1 MTDDSQCWGRFT
13 QVYVSIKTTLATA
26 SAVDGTLIY
35 LFVRNKAKGRISK
48 RVFQENKARQIFRK
62 NEYFLSP
69 GVLCFLEKPILKF
82 ALLAYYRRIEIYS
95 PRLFKGMGW
104 MRSGKV
110 VEINPSG
117 FNAGRREKINLNF
130 YFHIFVVPQK
140 VLWRHLLRHHKEVRK

>member
-62 NEYFLSP
+62 NEYF
-69 GVLCFLEKPILKF
+69 
-82 ALLAYYRRIEIYS
+82 
-95 PRLFKGMGW
+95 
-104 MRSGKV
+104 
-110 VEINPSG
+110 
-117 FNAGRREKINLNF
+117 
-130 YFHIFVVPQK
+130 
-140 VLWRHLLRHHKEVRK
+140 

>member
-1 MTDDSQCWGRFT
+1 MTDDSQCWDRFT

-95 PRLFKGMGW
+95 PRLFKGMG
-104 MRSGKV
+104 
-110 VEINPSG
+110 
-117 FNAGRREKINLNF
+117 
-130 YFHIFVVPQK
+130 
-140 VLWRHLLRHHKEVRK
+140 